1 MHKGHILR
9 DLLDVSF
16 IVVDSELALLLI
28 LGNDGLFDCLPL
40 GLGQLFVRLGQ
51 FVLVR
56 WKAPIHIP
64 PWSLLIVSSLLVM
77 LAEPFGLIS
86 HLQMESH
93 MILLLQL
100 GQLIEPVE
108 DLLAGERVEEFLL
121 NMGSLQFPLQLLNL
135 VVPLLLLLGRMH
147 LPDMLVLRFELEFP
161 SFKGLFDAYSVFC
174 AV

>member
-1 MHKGHILR
+1 M
-9 DLLDVSF
+9 
-16 IVVDSELALLLI
+16 
-28 LGNDGLFDCLPL
+28 
-40 GLGQLFVRLGQ
+40 
-51 FVLVR
+51 
-56 WKAPIHIP
+56 
-64 PWSLLIVSSLLVM
+64 IVSSLLVM